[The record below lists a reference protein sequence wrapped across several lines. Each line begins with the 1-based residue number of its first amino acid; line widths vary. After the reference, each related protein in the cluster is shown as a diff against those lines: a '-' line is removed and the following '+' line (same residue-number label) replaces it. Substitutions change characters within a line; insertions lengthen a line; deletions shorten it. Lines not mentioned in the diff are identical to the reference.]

1 MIIWLS
7 RVKGDHVHEQH
18 RTAVL
23 NTYRHLRL
31 AMIVIV
37 VVLGTAV
44 LLQRFE
50 AGCWQ
55 TSISAYY
62 FTAVHGVFIAAL
74 CAIGACL
81 IVYKGSSDTED
92 TVLNLS
98 GFLAFVVAM
107 VPIAP
112 EGICGGP
119 SLTAE
124 YDVSPGVGNNVA
136 AVLVTGVIAGV
147 VRLVLAYKANPE
159 RPLSRP
165 AMVSLAVGWIVLA
178 AGAAVFVFNR
188 RQFEAEGHK
197 VAAVLMFAGIVLV
210 ILINAWSAQK
220 RHNAKVFVQL
230 YGAVAS
236 VMGLALVVIVA
247 IRSVV
252 PGWQHVIIY
261 VEVVLIAAFAV
272 FWGIQTTELWGVVD
286 RDELP
291 ARTADRTEK

>member
-1 MIIWLS
+1 M
-7 RVKGDHVHEQH
+7 HEEH
-18 RTAVL
+18 RAAVL

-37 VVLGTAV
+37 VVLGIAV

-81 IVYKGSSDTED
+81 IVYQGSSDTED
-92 TVLNLS
+92 MVLNLS
-98 GFLAFVVAM
+98 GFLAFIVAM
-107 VPIAP
+107 VPIGR

-119 SLTAE
+119 SLPTE

-136 AVLVTGVIAGV
+136 AVLVTGVIAEV

-159 RPLSRP
+159 HPLSRP
-165 AMVSLAVGWIVLA
+165 AMVSLVVGWIVLA

-220 RHNAKVFVQL
+220 RRNAKVFVQL

-236 VMGLALVVIVA
+236 VMGLALMVIVA

-272 FWGIQTTELWGVVD
+272 FWGIQTKELWGVVD